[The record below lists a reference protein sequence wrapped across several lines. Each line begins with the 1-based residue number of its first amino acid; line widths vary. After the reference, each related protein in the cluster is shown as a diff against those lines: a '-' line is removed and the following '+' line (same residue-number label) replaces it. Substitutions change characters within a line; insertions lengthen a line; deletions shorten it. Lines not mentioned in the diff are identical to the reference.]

1 MNGWVTMDDEGGLE
15 AHEVDAPYV
24 CIGCHTYRRT
34 LEPCSICGSAVVPA
48 AEAPEPDGP
57 TYLLP
62 PEPRRH
68 GAMLVVGL
76 VALAGSVA
84 LGIATWI
91 VSDSFVAFLGAGS
104 IGLVSL
110 AMLLPWKQRH
120 NPSGADPVLY
130 RGDRPVV
137 HTPRGDEVSPVFTDA
152 AGVALNP
159 ASLTFARMGWPIPY
173 VASLFVALV
182 PIGCLV
188 AAGSAFVPTLVAV
201 VIGWA
206 GFGALWLRHIRRE
219 IEADSSIGRGV
230 PL

>member
-1 MNGWVTMDDEGGLE
+1 MDDEGGLG

-24 CIGCHTYRRT
+24 CIGCRTYRRT
-34 LEPCSICGSAVVPA
+34 LEPCSICGSEVVPA
-48 AEAPEPDGP
+48 AEAPEPAGP
-57 TYLLP
+57 TYLPP

-76 VALAGSVA
+76 VAVAGSVA
-84 LGIATWI
+84 LGIASWI
-91 VSDSFVAFLGAGS
+91 VSDGFVAFVGSGS
-104 IGLVSL
+104 IGLMSL

-137 HTPRGDEVSPVFTDA
+137 RTSRGDEVSPIFTDA
-152 AGVALNP
+152 AGVTLNP
-159 ASLTFARMGWPIPY
+159 ASATFAEMGWPVPY
-173 VASLFVALV
+173 VAGVLVAIV

-201 VIGWA
+201 LVGWA
-206 GFGALWLRHIRRE
+206 GFVTLWIRHIRRE
-219 IEADSSIGRGV
+219 IEADGSVGRGV